1 MPAGGGEIIR
11 EFLVGLGFT
20 VNDTQL
26 RSFNYAINRVAS
38 LTLGSMNRM
47 AAGVAIAGASVA
59 ADILLIAN
67 SLEKMYYNSRLAGT
81 TVTNL
86 KAVQEG
92 AKQVGVSAEKMNS
105 AMVDFGF
112 RLKTSYSL
120 RYLVQGLLGVKTE
133 GRDSVDIIKDMVLA
147 LHRLPPELQ
156 TIYEKILGLDPQ
168 TFFLLAQGA
177 QKFADNV
184 DAAKAKFGGLDK
196 LSKDAVNLENQIDLL
211 KQSWDQL
218 SFSMESWAVG
228 PVTSVVKGL
237 NQLSEA
243 GVKSQDRGSIYKLWY
258 GTRGKEEGPQGN
270 LFTNPGGI
278 IQKMWF
284 GNQGKAGNPQG
295 NIAGDALNKYSD
307 FSHWVMGGVRG
318 IRGGDMPPALKA
330 PGPPNLQGMS
340 MQDKVRQYAKM
351 FGLPEDLMLRLVQR
365 ESQFNPRAKSPKG
378 AKGLMQ
384 LMDKTGAAYGVRDPY
399 NPDQNLAGGMQFF
412 SELLKQ
418 FGGDVNLALAAYNAG
433 PDAVIKHDALH
444 KYKETREYVNA
455 INGTKLGAGGAGSGV
470 TINSKT
476 DIHVNGAGDPKA
488 VAGNVAAEQK
498 RVDAD
503 NLRNAKG
510 VVD

>member
-11 EFLVGLGFT
+11 EFLVGLGFS

-38 LTLGSMNRM
+38 ITLGSMNRM

-59 ADILLIAN
+59 ADVLLIAS
-67 SLEKMYYNSRLAGT
+67 SLQKMYYTSKLSGA
-81 TVTNL
+81 TVANL
-86 KAVQEG
+86 KSIQEG
-92 AKQVGVSAEKMNS
+92 AKQVGISAEQMTS
-105 AMVDFGF
+105 AITDFGF
-112 RLKTSYSL
+112 KLKTSYSL

-133 GRDSVDIIKDMVLA
+133 GRDTSDVVLDMVDA
-147 LHRLPPELQ
+147 LGKLPPQLAA
-156 TIYEKILGLDPQ
+156 IYEGILGLDPQ

-177 QKFADNV
+177 DQFRKSTQETRDQLKASGV
-184 DAAKAKFGGLDK
+184 DLDEEARKAKELENRISELKRQWDLLSYSMENWAIGPATKAVSYLNW
-196 LSKDAVNLENQIDLL
+196 LSKQKNFNMWDNPEAHKPGQSIRNTLKDLYF
-211 KQSWDQL
+211 WEP
-218 SFSMESWAVG
+218 SFM
-228 PVTSVVKGL
+228 K
-237 NQLSEA
+237 
-243 GVKSQDRGSIYKLWY
+243 D
-258 GTRGKEEGPQGN
+258 
-270 LFTNPGGI
+270 PG
-278 IQKMWF
+278 
-284 GNQGKAGNPQG
+284 
-295 NIAGDALNKYSD
+295 
-307 FSHWVMGGVRG
+307 
-318 IRGGDMPPALKA
+318 MPPGLKG
-330 PGPPNLQGMS
+330 PGGPPNLQGMS

-351 FGLPEDLMLRLVQR
+351 FGLPEDLMMRLVKQ
-365 ESQFNPRAKSPKG
+365 ESGFNPRATSKVG

-384 LMDKTGAAYGVRDPY
+384 LMDKTGAAYGVTDPY
-399 NPDQNLAGGMQFF
+399 NPDQNLAGGMQYF